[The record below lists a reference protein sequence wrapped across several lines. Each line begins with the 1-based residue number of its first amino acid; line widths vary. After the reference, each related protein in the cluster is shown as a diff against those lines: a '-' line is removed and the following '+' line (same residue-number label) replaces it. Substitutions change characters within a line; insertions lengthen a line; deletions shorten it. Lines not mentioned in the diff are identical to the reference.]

1 MVCRFGLSVDA
12 SCLLD
17 LASLDLFWNKS
28 SKMIN
33 KVIKHIFAISVI
45 SNCDRVIS
53 VSDNQYSWGLLM
65 ELWYPPFLFCIKKI
79 AKERSF

>member
-1 MVCRFGLSVDA
+1 MVCRSGLSVDA

-17 LASLDLFWNKS
+17 LASLFWNKS
-28 SKMIN
+28 SEITN

-45 SNCDRVIS
+45 LNCDKVIS

-65 ELWYPPFLFCIKKI
+65 GL
-79 AKERSF
+79 